1 MRFLGWIGS
10 NYLFKNVTDISF
22 INTGSLRSVLTHGN
36 ITLEDIYS
44 VLPFNNSLNKVELKG
59 KDIKTILSDKLGI
72 EKNILQVSGAKIH
85 YRKDYHSGKWIL
97 DNVLVPC
104 TENATNKNPT
114 EHTTQWVI
122 LF

>member
-1 MRFLGWIGS
+1 M
-10 NYLFKNVTDISF
+10 
-22 INTGSLRSVLTHGN
+22 RSVLTHGN

-114 EHTTQWVI
+114 EHITQWVI
-122 LF
+122 

>member
-1 MRFLGWIGS
+1 M
-10 NYLFKNVTDISF
+10 
-22 INTGSLRSVLTHGN
+22 
-36 ITLEDIYS
+36 EDIYS
-44 VLPFNNSLNKVELKG
+44 VLPFNNSLNKVELNG

-104 TENATNKNPT
+104 TENATNKNQT
-114 EHTTQWVI
+114 GHTTQ
-122 LF
+122 

>member
-1 MRFLGWIGS
+1 M
-10 NYLFKNVTDISF
+10 
-22 INTGSLRSVLTHGN
+22 RSVITHGN

-85 YRKDYHSGKWIL
+85 YRKDYHSRKWIL

-104 TENATNKNPT
+104 TQTEKATNENST
-114 EHTTQWVI
+114 ENTTQWVI
-122 LF
+122 

>member
-1 MRFLGWIGS
+1 M
-10 NYLFKNVTDISF
+10 FKHVTDISF

-44 VLPFNNSLNKVELKG
+44 VLPFNNSLNKVEFKG

-104 TENATNKNPT
+104 TENATNKNST

-122 LF
+122 